1 MTTALFHLRTVQ
13 LGISLSE
20 LDLLTIGMV
29 NDMYAEAANDKDGE
43 YARLATPCQV
53 LWCHRQFQ
61 W

>member
-29 NDMYAEAANDKDGE
+29 NDMYAEAANDTDGK
-43 YARLATPCQV
+43 YARLATQEDMDAFA
-53 LWCHRQFQ
+53 RGG
-61 W
+61 

>member
-29 NDMYAEAANDKDGE
+29 NDMYAEAANDKDGK
-43 YARLATPCQV
+43 YARLATQEDMDAFA
-53 LWCHRQFQ
+53 RGG
-61 W
+61 

>member
-43 YARLATPCQV
+43 YARLATQEDMDAFA
-53 LWCHRQFQ
+53 RGG
-61 W
+61 

>member
-43 YARLATPCQV
+43 YARLATQEDMD
-53 LWCHRQFQ
+53 RF
-61 W
+61 